1 MLYCF
6 LVEYFLNNYKKQPF
20 IPAIQK
26 TSTLVFLSLLSLVC
40 FLIAINTRTI
50 NVSGSYEQ
58 KVQAAELMKKG
69 MDVLKGSR
77 MESGVFIDIENDP
90 NETGLVG
97 SPFSLITTD
106 EGDLDSKLTTLDPN
120 LSAGIVDLMVQL
132 NLSSKD
138 TVALLM
144 TGSMPGANIAVLTA
158 CKALGIHP
166 ISITSVGASQWG
178 ANQVDFTWLDMEKI
192 LFENDLIPTKSIAA
206 SIGGRNDMGRL
217 LSPAGRNII
226 TDNIQYHDIPI
237 IRKDRLAE
245 NIEHRM
251 DIFSG
256 IKKISNYKAVINVG
270 GGVASLGTSFNLRL
284 LPPGVVIRSDISNI
298 GRPGGIE
305 GVLSKFLNSNV
316 PGLHIL
322 NIRPLTEQFKMPFA
336 PIPIPE
342 IGNGSLYADERYN
355 ILVAALCLLVVS
367 GSVFSVGLHSKRKI
381 KEHLLQHEPD
391 SLL

>member
-1 MLYCF
+1 M
-6 LVEYFLNNYKKQPF
+6 EYFLNNYKKQPF

-50 NVSGSYEQ
+50 DVSGSYEQ

-192 LFENDLIPTKSIAA
+192 LFENDLIPAKSIAA

-342 IGNGSLYADERYN
+342 IGSGSLYADERYN
-355 ILVAALCLLVVS
+355 IWVAALCLLVVS

>member
-1 MLYCF
+1 M
-6 LVEYFLNNYKKQPF
+6 EYFLNNYKKQPF

-50 NVSGSYEQ
+50 DVSGSYEQ

-192 LFENDLIPTKSIAA
+192 LFENDLIPAKSIAA

-342 IGNGSLYADERYN
+342 IGSGSLYADERYN
-355 ILVAALCLLVVS
+355 IWVATLCLLVVS

>member
-1 MLYCF
+1 
-6 LVEYFLNNYKKQPF
+6 VEYFLNNYKKQPF

-50 NVSGSYEQ
+50 DVSGSYEQ

-192 LFENDLIPTKSIAA
+192 LFENDLIPAKSIAA

-226 TDNIQYHDIPI
+226 TDNIQYHDLPI

-245 NIEHRM
+245 NIEYRM

-342 IGNGSLYADERYN
+342 IGSGSLYADERYN
-355 ILVAALCLLVVS
+355 IWVAAVCLLVVS
-367 GSVFSVGLHSKRKI
+367 GSVFSIGLHSKRKI